1 MTEDEAQRPRP
12 RWRRLGVVLGLLA
25 VALGIATVQWL
36 SNGGPGSPA
45 ATDCV
50 ADREVHAA
58 IDAAATGELAALQ
71 ATAGGKAFDD
81 LSFLD
86 PHGNPTD
93 LTAFRGRVL
102 LVNFWASWCGPCR
115 REMPA
120 LAALQSRYGGEDFA
134 VVTVNL
140 DTGDDASAKGR
151 AFLVEVGTDDLPF
164 YSDPSF
170 RSFEVLRQRTVTV
183 GLPTTLLLGPDGCE
197 WGVMAGPAEWDSPD
211 GHAVVET
218 ATRLAAR

>member
-1 MTEDEAQRPRP
+1 MTENEVQRPGP
-12 RWRRLGVVLGLLA
+12 RWRRLGLVLGLVA

-36 SNGGPGSPA
+36 SNGGTGGPG

-50 ADREVHAA
+50 ADEEVHTA
-58 IDAAATGELAALQ
+58 IDAVARGELAALQ
-71 ATAGGKAFDD
+71 ATARGQGFDD

-86 PHGNPTD
+86 PQGNPTD
-93 LTAFRGRVL
+93 LTALRGQVL

-120 LAALQSRYGGEDFA
+120 LAALQARYGGDDFV

-140 DTGDDASAKGR
+140 DTGEDAAAKGR
-151 AFLVEVGTDDLPF
+151 AFLVEVGTDNLPF

-170 RSFEVLRQRTVTV
+170 KSFETLRQRTVAL

-197 WGVMAGPAEWDSPD
+197 WGVVAGPAEWNTPD

-218 ATRLAAR
+218 AIGLAAR